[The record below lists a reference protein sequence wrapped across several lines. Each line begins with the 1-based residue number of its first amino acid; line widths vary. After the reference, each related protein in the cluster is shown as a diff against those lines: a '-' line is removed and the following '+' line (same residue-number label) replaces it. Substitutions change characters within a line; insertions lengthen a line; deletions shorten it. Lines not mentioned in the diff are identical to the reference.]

1 MPPDGSFPFSLPTT
15 AVGTTT
21 LAPVRPSSGPPN
33 AGVVVGPLKQMS
45 GMSVRS
51 ETSFIR
57 YNYNNLQDA
66 RDFNFPM
73 TKFLA
78 N

>member
-1 MPPDGSFPFSLPTT
+1 MAEKEHEKPVHGILQMPPDGSFPFSLPTT

-51 ETSFIR
+51 ETSFIKIQ
-57 YNYNNLQDA
+57 L
-66 RDFNFPM
+66 
-73 TKFLA
+73 
-78 N
+78 